1 MKKPLRVAPLLQRKV
16 ETGEVGLEIES
27 GISAIIGGGQPL
39 AESTRSFFEPRF
51 GSDFINVRV
60 PKDSY
65 GGRLAEALQ
74 AKAFTV
80 GSDIIFGAGQFT
92 PETPAGKHL
101 LAHELVHVVQQGR
114 HQYAP
119 QQTRRVSKATDSDM
133 LGEETAVEEA
143 AVEDIVSP
151 DLTKRYCPPA
161 SLTIQRQPVAPP
173 GKPPPKPLTRAEEI
187 RLSFTSPGEIEPNM
201 NPPMIS
207 LYNFAINQPK
217 LKKEHLAAL
226 KTIALLIKLFP
237 GAKAGLRVEG
247 HADSTGD
254 DIKINQPLSENRAA
268 VVQKIL
274 AGAAQIDLF
283 HCGELCPV

>member
-1 MKKPLRVAPLLQRKV
+1 MKEPLRIAPLLHRKV
-16 ETGEVGLEIES
+16 EEVGPEIES
-27 GISAIIGGGQPL
+27 GISAIEGSGQPL

-51 GSDFINVRV
+51 GSDFSNVRV
-60 PKDSY
+60 HKDSY

-119 QQTRRVSKATDSDM
+119 QQTCRVSKATDSDM

-161 SLTIQRQPVAPP
+161 SLTIQRQPVSPP
-173 GKPPPKPLTRAEEI
+173 GKPPP
-187 RLSFTSPGEIEPNM
+187 
-201 NPPMIS
+201 
-207 LYNFAINQPK
+207 
-217 LKKEHLAAL
+217 
-226 KTIALLIKLFP
+226 
-237 GAKAGLRVEG
+237 
-247 HADSTGD
+247 
-254 DIKINQPLSENRAA
+254 NR
-268 VVQKIL
+268 
-274 AGAAQIDLF
+274 
-283 HCGELCPV
+283 